1 VVWQEEIDENDEK
14 LLEAFLSKD
23 AGPQQT
29 LTDLIIDKI
38 KKRDAHV
45 SSGSYYYMILLFFF
59 KISFCLFYEPFI

>member
-1 VVWQEEIDENDEK
+1 
-14 LLEAFLSKD
+14 LSKD

-59 KISFCLFYEPFI
+59 LNQFFVYFMNPSFRFLTGVYSSIHA

>member
-1 VVWQEEIDENDEK
+1 MVWQEEIDENDEK

-45 SSGSYYYMILLFFF
+45 SSGSYYHMILFYFFF
-59 KISFCLFYEPFI
+59 